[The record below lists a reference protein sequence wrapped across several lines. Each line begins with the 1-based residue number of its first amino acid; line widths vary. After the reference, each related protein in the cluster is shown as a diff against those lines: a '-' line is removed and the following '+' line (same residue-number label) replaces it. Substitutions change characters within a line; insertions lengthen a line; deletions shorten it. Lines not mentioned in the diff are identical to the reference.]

1 MQILVFYY
9 LRVQA
14 FQWPIFRVLPVFPRN
29 ARKTSLAAAMWRR
42 LGKGK
47 PEQMLNSFGASTVYC
62 PVIGG
67 NNKTIFT
74 SSAKNHL
81 SNSI

>member
-1 MQILVFYY
+1 MQTLVFYY
-9 LRVQA
+9 L
-14 FQWPIFRVLPVFPRN
+14 LPKPLSGPSSE
-29 ARKTSLAAAMWRR
+29 SLLSSPETPAKHHWLQLCGGAW
-42 LGKGK
+42 GKGK
-47 PEQMLNSFGASTVYC
+47 PEQMLNSFSASVYC

-74 SSAKNHL
+74 SSAKSHL